1 MREQVGANNP
11 VVGVGRLGLRQGCK
25 GDTANVEGADKGH
38 LGITDTA
45 VDFGLF
51 PNGFEV
57 EAVR

>member
-51 PNGFEV
+51 PNGF
-57 EAVR
+57 